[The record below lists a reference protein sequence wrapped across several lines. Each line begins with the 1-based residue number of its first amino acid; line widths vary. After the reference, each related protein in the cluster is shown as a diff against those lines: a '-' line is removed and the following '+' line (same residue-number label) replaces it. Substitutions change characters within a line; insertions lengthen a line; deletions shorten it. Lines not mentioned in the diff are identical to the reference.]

1 MQETEETQVR
11 SLGWEDPLKEEMAI
25 LSSILV
31 WRILWSL
38 VGYSPWSCKELDMNE
53 HIHRKEEED
62 MLRVKARR
70 LQASLSLVSSL
81 QSGIVQP

>member
-1 MQETEETQVR
+1 
-11 SLGWEDPLKEEMAI
+11 
-25 LSSILV
+25 
-31 WRILWSL
+31 
-38 VGYSPWSCKELDMNE
+38 MNE

-62 MLRVKARR
+62 MLRVKAMRVKARR

>member
-1 MQETEETQVR
+1 M
-11 SLGWEDPLKEEMAI
+11 
-25 LSSILV
+25 
-31 WRILWSL
+31 
-38 VGYSPWSCKELDMNE
+38 GYCPWSCKELDMNE

-62 MLRVKARR
+62 MLRVKERR